1 MLDIMKLSMMQ
12 VNTFHHQAI
21 KEVAFGFRAS
31 AIAHD
36 GVIKRI
42 EGINHSFIIEVQFHP
57 ELMWQNNP
65 PITALFGAFVSEA
78 MKYKQQK

>member
-1 MLDIMKLSMMQ
+1 LLDIIKLSTMQ
-12 VNTFHHQAI
+12 VNTFHHQAV

-36 GVIKRI
+36 GVIEGI
-42 EGINHSFIIEVQFHP
+42 EGINHRFVIGVQFHP

-65 PITALFGAFVSEA
+65 SITALFGAFVSEA